1 MNHNDAEK
9 YFVFAHGGLQ
19 YALPVMQVLEIVEM
33 PALLPFHGTLP
44 GCLGNVS
51 HREYLLPVLD
61 PTALGS
67 GRPAAAPSKTFVVVR
82 EDNAVFGLAM
92 DRFVA
97 VVPLDALESHPEEIS
112 AHHLPGSAPTADGRV
127 GGAGDNPFVQ
137 TVRAYRGNALISLSA
152 AAVAVLVKRSF
163 GSQRLMTDGEE
174 ARLTR
179 RQAVTESE
187 RRIFLCA
194 RVERVLFG
202 IPVEHVIE
210 VIEGYDVTP
219 LFNMPPIVRGLINL
233 RGQVLACVD
242 ISDDLG
248 FPPRPLEERN
258 QFVVL
263 KDNGAELVLCV
274 DRVTGIRRLPP
285 EQIQKADMVLSGEMT
300 RYAAGVLEGED
311 GALFVLS
318 VAAVFEAPQLQPYR
332 RSEG

>member
-1 MNHNDAEK
+1 MNHADTEK
-9 YFVFAHGGLQ
+9 HFVFAHGGLQ

-33 PALLPFHGTLP
+33 PALLPSHVALP
-44 GCLGNVS
+44 GGLGNVS

-82 EDNAVFGLAM
+82 QDDTVFGLAM

-97 VVPLDALESHPEEIS
+97 VVALDALS
-112 AHHLPGSAPTADGRV
+112 ASPQQAGPSI
-127 GGAGDNPFVQ
+127 GDNPFVQ

-152 AAVAVLVKRSF
+152 AAVAALVKRSF
-163 GSQRLMTDGEE
+163 GSQRLMTDCEGP
-174 ARLTR
+174 RVTR
-179 RQAVTESE
+179 RQAQAESE

-194 RVERVLFG
+194 RVDRALFG

-219 LFNMPPIVRGLINL
+219 LFRVPPIVRGLINL
-233 RGQVLACVD
+233 RGQVLACLD

-248 FPPRPLEERN
+248 FPPRALEERN

-263 KDNGAELVLCV
+263 KDNGAELALCV
-274 DRVTGIRRLPP
+274 DKVTGIRRLPP
-285 EQIQKADMVLSGEMT
+285 EAIQKADLVLSGEMT

-311 GALFVLS
+311 GALFLLS

-332 RSEG
+332 RAEG

>member
-1 MNHNDAEK
+1 MTHTDAEK
-9 YFVFAHGGLQ
+9 HFVFAHGGLQ

-33 PALLPFHGTLP
+33 PALLPAHAALP

-67 GRPAAAPSKTFVVVR
+67 GRPVAAPSKTFVVVR
-82 EDNAVFGLAM
+82 EGGAVFGLAM

-97 VVPLDALESHPEEIS
+97 VVPLEALAAGPE
-112 AHHLPGSAPTADGRV
+112 
-127 GGAGDNPFVQ
+127 GAGRAAADNPFVE

-152 AAVAVLVKRSF
+152 AAVGGLVKRSF
-163 GSQRLMTDGEE
+163 GSQRLLTDGEGPRSARRE
-174 ARLTR
+174 AV
-179 RQAVTESE
+179 AESE
-187 RRIFLCA
+187 RRVFLCA

-219 LFNMPPIVRGLINL
+219 LFKVPAIVRGLINL
-233 RGQVLACVD
+233 RGQVLACLD

-263 KDNGAELVLCV
+263 KDNGAELALCV
-274 DRVTGIRRLPP
+274 DKVTGIQRLPP
-285 EQIQKADMVLSGEMT
+285 ERIQKADMVLSGEMT
-300 RYAAGVLEGED
+300 RYAAGVIEEED
-311 GALFVLS
+311 AALFVLS

>member
-9 YFVFAHGGLQ
+9 HFVFAHGGLQ

-33 PALLPFHGTLP
+33 PALLPAHGALP

-67 GRPAAAPSKTFVVVR
+67 GRDTAAPSKTFVVVR
-82 EDNAVFGLAM
+82 DEGTVFGLAM

-97 VVPLDALESHPEEIS
+97 VVPLDALTPRPEE
-112 AHHLPGSAPTADGRV
+112 AGLAG
-127 GGAGDNPFVQ
+127 GDNPFVE
-137 TVRAYRGNALISLSA
+137 TVRAFRGNALISLSA
-152 AAVAVLVKRSF
+152 AAIAGLVKRSF

-174 ARLTR
+174 ARSTR
-179 RQAVTESE
+179 RQTVVESE

-210 VIEGYDVTP
+210 VIESYDVTP
-219 LFNMPPIVRGLINL
+219 LFKVPPIIRGLINL
-233 RGQVLACVD
+233 RGQVLACLD

-248 FPPRPLEERN
+248 FAPRPLEERN

-263 KDNGAELVLCV
+263 KDNGAELALCV

>member
-1 MNHNDAEK
+1 MNHTDAEK
-9 YFVFAHGGLQ
+9 HFVFAHGGLQ
-19 YALPVMQVLEIVEM
+19 YALPVMQVLEIVET
-33 PALLPFHGTLP
+33 PALLPSHVALP

-67 GRPAAAPSKTFVVVR
+67 GRPAVAPSKTFVVVQ
-82 EDNAVFGLAM
+82 ENGAVFGLAM

-97 VVPLDALESHPEEIS
+97 VVPLDALTPDPKDDSHE
-112 AHHLPGSAPTADGRV
+112 
-127 GGAGDNPFVQ
+127 AGDSPFVE
-137 TVRAYRGNALISLSA
+137 TVRAFRGNALISLSA
-152 AAVAVLVKRSF
+152 ATVGGLVKRSF
-163 GSQRLMTDGEE
+163 GSQRLMADGEE
-174 ARLTR
+174 ARSTR
-179 RQAVTESE
+179 RETVTESE

-219 LFNMPPIVRGLINL
+219 LFQVPPIVRGLINL
-233 RGQVLACVD
+233 RGQVLACLD

-263 KDNGAELVLCV
+263 KDDGAELALCV

-285 EQIQKADMVLSGEMT
+285 EQIQNADLVLSGEMT

-311 GALFVLS
+311 GALFLLN
-318 VAAVFEAPQLQPYR
+318 VAAVFEAPQLQPFR

>member
-1 MNHNDAEK
+1 MSPNESDKH
-9 YFVFAHGGLQ
+9 FVFAHGGLQ

-33 PALLPFHGTLP
+33 PDLLPSHAALP

-67 GRPAAAPSKTFVVVR
+67 GRTAAAPSKTFVVVR
-82 EDNAVFGLAM
+82 HDGAVFGLAM
-92 DRFVA
+92 DRFVG
-97 VVPLDALESHPEEIS
+97 VVPVDALAAAEG
-112 AHHLPGSAPTADGRV
+112 AAAP
-127 GGAGDNPFVQ
+127 AGDNPFVE
-137 TVRAYRGNALISLSA
+137 TVRAFRGNALVSLSA
-152 AAVAVLVKRSF
+152 AAVAALVRRSF
-163 GSQRLMTDGEE
+163 GSQRLMAEGEGPRP
-174 ARLTR
+174 AG
-179 RQAVTESE
+179 RQAVAESE
-187 RRIFLCA
+187 WRIYLCA
-194 RVERVLFG
+194 RVERALFC

-219 LFNMPPIVRGLINL
+219 LFKMPPIVRGLINL

-263 KDNGAELVLCV
+263 RDDGSELALCV

-285 EQIQKADMVLSGEMT
+285 ERAQKADLVLSGEMT
-300 RYAAGVLEGED
+300 RYAAGVLEADD
-311 GALFVLS
+311 GTLFLLS
-318 VAAVFEAPQLQPYR
+318 VAAIFEAPQLQPYR

>member
-1 MNHNDAEK
+1 MNHSDAEK
-9 YFVFAHGGLQ
+9 HFVFAHGGLQ
-19 YALPVMQVLEIVEM
+19 YALPVMQVLEIVET
-33 PALLPFHGTLP
+33 PALLPSHAALP

-67 GRPAAAPSKTFVVVR
+67 GRPAVAPSKTFVVVR
-82 EDNAVFGLAM
+82 ENGAVFGLAM

-97 VVPLDALESHPEEIS
+97 VVPLDALAPSPKDVAPE
-112 AHHLPGSAPTADGRV
+112 
-127 GGAGDNPFVQ
+127 AGDSPFVE
-137 TVRAYRGNALISLSA
+137 TVRAFRGNALISLSA
-152 AAVAVLVKRSF
+152 AAVAGLVKRSF
-163 GSQRLMTDGEE
+163 GSQRLMADGEE
-174 ARLTR
+174 ARSTR
-179 RQAVTESE
+179 LQAVAESE

-219 LFNMPPIVRGLINL
+219 LFQVPPIVRGLINL
-233 RGQVLACVD
+233 RGQVLACLD

-263 KDNGAELVLCV
+263 KDDGAELALCV

-285 EQIQKADMVLSGEMT
+285 EQIQNADLVLSGEMT

-311 GALFVLS
+311 GALFLLN